1 MAPLHVATLAV
12 QRELPEYDSPMML
25 SPVQMENQVF
35 FDAVGLIMYYTKIA
49 SSLNHSDALK
59 IRSFLAYT
67 LPDLC
72 YYPRLVKGLPFATN
86 CFLESSLYECFLHNF
101 WMQPDCSSLCP
112 ISKL

>member
-59 IRSFLAYT
+59 IRSFLTYT

-72 YYPRLVKGLPFATN
+72 YYPRLVKGLTFATN
-86 CFLESSLYECFLHNF
+86 CFLESNLYECFLHNF
-101 WMQPDCSSLCP
+101 WMQPDCS
-112 ISKL
+112 

>member
-1 MAPLHVATLAV
+1 
-12 QRELPEYDSPMML
+12 MML
-25 SPVQMENQVF
+25 SPLQMENQVL

-72 YYPRLVKGLPFATN
+72 YYPRLVTFATN
-86 CFLESSLYECFLHNF
+86 CFLESSVFF
-101 WMQPDCSSLCP
+101 T
-112 ISKL
+112 IF